1 MTFSEL
7 CLWQIAISKMSN
19 YDRLHCLH
27 GLHCHH
33 SDNHHHQLHH
43 SHWHHCWNCH
53 RAYDHDTDIGNLQ
66 EAFFCYAG
74 LEIWFVF
81 PKKFANRCFMNKRAV
96 SWTQPRMFLRL
107 FLAFLTNIF
116 VIGSQL
122 WTVRGDL
129 LKIIKEGQTGSL
141 PVESHHSWFLFWP
154 NWPAGGVGWV
164 PLTWSLLHLVGG
176 CWCHYY

>member
-7 CLWQIAISKMSN
+7 CLWQIAIWKMSN

-27 GLHCHH
+27 CLHCHH

-43 SHWHHCWNCH
+43 NNSHFHHCWNSRHAYNHH
-53 RAYDHDTDIGNLQ
+53 RGRGSLQGAFFVMLDQGTMCWIGNLVY
-66 EAFFCYAG
+66 FS
-74 LEIWFVF
+74 
-81 PKKFANRCFMNKRAV
+81 KKSLWTAA
-96 SWTQPRMFLRL
+96 SWTQPRMSSCLI
-107 FLAFLTNIF
+107 LAFLTNVF
-116 VIGSQL
+116 VMGSQL

-154 NWPAGGVGWV
+154 NWPGGGW
-164 PLTWSLLHLVGG
+164 GG
-176 CWCHYY
+176 CH